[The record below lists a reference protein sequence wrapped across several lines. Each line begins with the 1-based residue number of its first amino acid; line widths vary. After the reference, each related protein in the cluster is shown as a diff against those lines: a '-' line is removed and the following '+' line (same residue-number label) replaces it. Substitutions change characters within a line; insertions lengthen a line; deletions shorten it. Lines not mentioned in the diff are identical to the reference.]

1 VRSHPLI
8 AALALSSLAVGQI
21 PLPKNTTSYTS
32 TRARGFFF
40 KAPAPFI
47 VTHVQV
53 PDESANGL
61 QAVALYKLNAAPP
74 AYSSTINATPVFYKD
89 GVSSDQY
96 IPVLP
101 PIQVKKDE
109 VFVALG
115 VTYAQNSN
123 RYTSSYG
130 AAQFSSSI
138 LGNAITLQRC
148 GTQDDFVGLQGAVT
162 LWSEVSGSN
171 GRVRVFALSQGE
183 ARIFGIGSGT
193 GTPPQMLVSDEKP
206 PMIGSSGEFFVQAN
220 ASNLAGV
227 LLLSTGKLNSTRAA
241 LRQPSSLFAV
251 DRNLPPWPDLDFDA
265 AFGQRANPQGQQSGR
280 GAAHRAGVH
289 GQYGHELRHVRR
301 PAVAHRAL
309 TNITGSDTVSP
320 ALPTSSWQAAARR
333 AVIVGLSCLHLAG
346 SLHER
351 DRNAGARPA

>member
-1 VRSHPLI
+1 
-8 AALALSSLAVGQI
+8 
-21 PLPKNTTSYTS
+21 
-32 TRARGFFF
+32 
-40 KAPAPFI
+40 
-47 VTHVQV
+47 
-53 PDESANGL
+53 
-61 QAVALYKLNAAPP
+61 
-74 AYSSTINATPVFYKD
+74 
-89 GVSSDQY
+89 VSSDQY

-227 LLLSTGKLNSTRAA
+227 LLLSTGKLNVPVPPFGNLLLSLPLIGTFPLGPISTSTPLSVSVPIPKDNNLVGVPLTGQAFMVNTA
-241 LRQPSSLFAV
+241 TSFAM
-251 DRNLPPWPDLDFDA
+251 
-265 AFGQRANPQGQQSGR
+265 
-280 GAAHRAGVH
+280 
-289 GQYGHELRHVRR
+289 
-301 PAVAHRAL
+301 
-309 TNITGSDTVSP
+309 SD
-320 ALPTSSWQAAARR
+320 
-333 AVIVGLSCLHLAG
+333 GLQWRIGL
-346 SLHER
+346 
-351 DRNAGARPA
+351 